1 VGVTAERGAE
11 ELSSLK
17 VMSCRFTIKSTFS
30 PHQEVKMA
38 VLTYQFS
45 SDNTQQVGLFLR
57 IVVPSIGAEVL
68 ETGVVRTIDN
78 QVVFQAG
85 TFDSSIDLCAALS

>member
-17 VMSCRFTIKSTFS
+17 VMSWRFTIKTTFS

-38 VLTYQFS
+38 AENVVLTPECAECHRVWLP
-45 SDNTQQVGLFLR
+45 SDREHREAYLAYLPDEEPPELAFYC
-57 IVVPSIGAEVL
+57 PDCAER
-68 ETGVVRTIDN
+68 GFKRT
-78 QVVFQAG
+78 
-85 TFDSSIDLCAALS
+85 

>member
-1 VGVTAERGAE
+1 LASNSVTGAF
-11 ELSSLK
+11 LTG
-17 VMSCRFTIKSTFS
+17 R
-30 PHQEVKMA
+30 A